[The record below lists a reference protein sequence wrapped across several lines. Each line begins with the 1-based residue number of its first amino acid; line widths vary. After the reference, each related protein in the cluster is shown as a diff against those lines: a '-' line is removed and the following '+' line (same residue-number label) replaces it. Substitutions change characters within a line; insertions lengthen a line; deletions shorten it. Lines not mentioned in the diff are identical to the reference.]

1 MEGRKM
7 RLKSRYKRRLM
18 VYGAGG
24 ISLIGGE
31 NKQSVMRKPDCAQG
45 RENGGYDGTELKGE
59 PA

>member
-1 MEGRKM
+1 M